1 MASKAQQLP
10 SHYEVLGLSPAASHD
25 DIARAFAT
33 AMSMFGVRPVAVVAH
48 ISQAFEILRNPEKR
62 RLYDRSIGVE
72 PKQQPYQWRL
82 SIAPQ
87 PPAPFITAGMSGNTG
102 SPARRG
108 VPEPEG
114 TEEHHSSLL
123 SDAQDADAKLSAL
136 IRSLHALAEPTVR
149 PQPTAPIPPP
159 EVQHRP
165 RKAPDDCAVQSAEY
179 VLPIRQAD
187 QPLLRAADHPF
198 DWRRPLLTL
207 GGLVLGAGLI
217 GTVAGLSIPTDPQAA
232 VTAPLPAVKA
242 RASAAMR
249 PPREAASS
257 VADEVS
263 SQDHNAPRLPP
274 PVSRVKRS
282 PAHWQRQTS
291 YHAEPKPA
299 DALGADAAGPGTNVE
314 SAGDPLAAE
323 VAAPQPVASKLPL
336 PKSVIERTIEKIGYA
351 CGSVSSLTPIEG
363 APGVFTVKCA
373 SGYSYRAAPVGG
385 RYHFRRLLSG
395 H

>member
-10 SHYEVLGLSPAASHD
+10 SHYEVLGLSPAASQD

-87 PPAPFITAGMSGNTG
+87 PPAPFITAGMPGNTRT
-102 SPARRG
+102 PAERA
-108 VPEPEG
+108 VLAEPQG

-149 PQPTAPIPPP
+149 PQPTAPIHPP
-159 EVQHRP
+159 EIERRP
-165 RKAPDDCAVQSAEY
+165 RKAPDDGAVPSVAY
-179 VLPIRQAD
+179 VPPIRQAD
-187 QPLLRAADHPF
+187 QALLRTADHPF

-242 RASAAMR
+242 RANAALS

-257 VADEVS
+257 VADEVR

-282 PAHWQRQTS
+282 PAHWHSS
-291 YHAEPKPA
+291 YHAKPQPT
-299 DALGADAAGPGTNVE
+299 DAQLADAAGPGRNVE
-314 SAGDPLAAE
+314 STGDPLAAE

-385 RYHFRRLLSG
+385 RYHFRRL
-395 H
+395 